1 MSLDFFTEAFKD
13 DRLTWFL
20 NRGTGVIL
28 LVLMTLSVALGVL
41 STVRASSRFWPRF
54 VTQHLHR
61 NISLLA
67 VALLI
72 AHAALAVIDEFVN
85 IRWWDVL
92 VPFRGEYEPLWLGLG
107 TLATDFII
115 VTVLTGL
122 SRTRFRS
129 RTWRAIHLTSYL
141 GWGAGLVHGFGI
153 GTDSR
158 ETWSVAV
165 SVLCVGVVVWSVVVR
180 LGTFGTERRLE
191 RHSPAGS
198 RRQARARERS
208 R

>member
-1 MSLDFFTEAFKD
+1 MSLEFFTEAFKD
-13 DRLTWFL
+13 DRLLWFL

-28 LVLMTLSVALGVL
+28 LLLMTLSVALGVL
-41 STVRASSRFWPRF
+41 STVRASSVFWPRF
-54 VTQHLHR
+54 VTQTLHR
-61 NISLLA
+61 NVSLLS

-85 IRWWDVL
+85 IRWWDVFI
-92 VPFRGEYEPLWLGLG
+92 PFLGEYEPLWLGLG
-107 TLATDFII
+107 TLSTDFVII
-115 VTVLTGL
+115 TVLTGL

-158 ETWSVAV
+158 ETWSVMI
-165 SVLCVGVVVWSVVVR
+165 SVICVGVVAGAIAVR
-180 LGTFGTERRLE
+180 LSTLGQERRLE
-191 RHSPAGS
+191 RRASS
-198 RRQARARERS
+198 RRS